1 MSYNIPDDVRT
12 AAEAV
17 GMASEATGGGL
28 DYMVKFIAQGVDRRS
43 GMYVVLTDHEDAG
56 SPDGLGESADVC
68 IYADREWYS
77 GVRIPCRTCREALGL
92 IGRMSGNVVPSHE
105 KEVQRG

>member
-17 GMASEATGGGL
+17 GMAAEATGGGL
-28 DYMVKFIAQGVDRRS
+28 DYMVKFVAQGVDPQS

-56 SPDGLGESADVC
+56 SPDGLAAPADVC
-68 IYADREWYS
+68 IYADREWYA
-77 GVRIPCRTCREALGL
+77 GIRLPCRTCREALAL
-92 IGRMSGNVVPSHE
+92 IGRMTGNVVPNY
-105 KEVQRG
+105 GPAPA